1 MRLLHSCYF
10 AFEEIIR
17 YMPVSDIL
25 ERTVSGG
32 RLGDSDALE
41 LFRCNDLTLLG
52 AAAHAVRKRMH
63 PEPTVTYILERNIN
77 YSNICAADCDFCG
90 FYAKAWDGD
99 RAYVLPQEEIDRK
112 IEELVAAG
120 GRQILLQGGLHPKLK
135 LEWYEDMLRHM
146 KTRFGI
152 HLHAFSPPEIHWFA
166 KINKMPLR
174 DVITRLNAAGLD
186 SIPGGGG
193 EILVDRVRTALTKN
207 KCLTDEW
214 LEVMRVAA
222 ECGMRGTATMMFG
235 HIETLEERVEH
246 LRRIRD
252 LQDETGVFT
261 AFIDWTYQR
270 SPELPLQCETVSSHE
285 YLKTTAVA
293 RLYLDN
299 IANIQS
305 SWVTQGGKV
314 GQTSLFFGCN
324 DMGST
329 MMEENVVSAA
339 GTVFSLDADEIERL
353 VRDAGFEPRR
363 RNFFYDETDLPRRT
377 SLDPQPVVV

>member
-1 MRLLHSCYF
+1 M
-10 AFEEIIR
+10 A
-17 YMPVSDIL
+17 VADIL
-25 ERTVSGG
+25 ERCVAGE
-32 RLGDSDALE
+32 RLGDADALE
-41 LFRCNDLTLLG
+41 LFRSNDLTTIG
-52 AAAHAVRKRMH
+52 AAAHAVRMRMH
-63 PEPTVTYILERNIN
+63 PEPVVSYIIERNIN

-90 FYAKAWDGD
+90 FYAKAWDGE
-99 RAYVLPQEEIDRK
+99 RAYVLPQEQIDAK

-120 GRQILLQGGLHPKLK
+120 GKQILLQGGLHPKLK
-135 LEWYEDMLRHM
+135 LEWYEEMLRHM
-146 KTRFGI
+146 KEKFGI

-174 DVITRLNAAGLD
+174 EVIERLHGAGLD

-207 KCLTDEW
+207 KCLTGEW
-214 LEVMRVAA
+214 LEVMRVAS
-222 ECGMRGTATMMFG
+222 ECGLRGSATMMFG

-246 LRRIRD
+246 LRRIRE

-270 SPELPLQCETVSSHE
+270 SPELPLQCDTVGSHE
-285 YLKTTAVA
+285 YLKTTAIA

-299 IANIQS
+299 VENIQS

-314 GQTSLFFGCN
+314 GQVSLFFGCN

-339 GTVFSLDADEIERL
+339 GTVFSLDAPGIERL

-363 RNFFYDETDLPRRT
+363 RNFFYDMTDVPRRGGLEKAIG
-377 SLDPQPVVV
+377 SMQG